1 MSFKNDSMKQTQ
13 KIILMRK
20 TQKQKNAALY
30 TKSSIIEQ
38 VTSKNV
44 FGCYQ
49 ALNWA
54 YKII

>member
-30 TKSSIIEQ
+30 TKRSIVEQ